1 MSTGMIGCRGGG
13 IPEEPE
19 KILQKVRK
27 LERFY
32 RVREGTFGWCG
43 RRDSNPHSCR
53 GSDFKLA
60 TQGLTQ
66 HHGASSNELGTSE
79 NLAYCPHSASPGPLA
94 HHRQTRDRFRAGGDM
109 AANWV
114 TVAPGIRAREHP
126 TRKHGVR

>member
-66 HHGASSNELGTSE
+66 HHGASSNELGTSAW
-79 NLAYCPHSASPGPLA
+79 LCRLGRP
-94 HHRQTRDRFRAGGDM
+94 TGDEQK
-109 AANWV
+109 AV
-114 TVAPGIRAREHP
+114 EHF
-126 TRKHGVR
+126 G